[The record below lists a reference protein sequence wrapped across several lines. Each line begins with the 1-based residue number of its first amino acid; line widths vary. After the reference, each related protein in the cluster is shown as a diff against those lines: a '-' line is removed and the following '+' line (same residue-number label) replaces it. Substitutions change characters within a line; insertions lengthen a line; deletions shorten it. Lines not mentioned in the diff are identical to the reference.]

1 MMFDVRRPRTDEHD
15 RIHRLVSAV
24 VNDTYGSIWPTT
36 PIQVGEEDW
45 GAGWVAAASDDL
57 MGWMLTSDWWLEDL
71 WVPRSFRGQGVGS
84 RLLAHAEREIAAR
97 GVATAHLSVIA
108 SHARAIAF
116 YERRGWQRLR
126 ETPHELVSFPRLE
139 MTKTV
144 G

>member
-1 MMFDVRRPRTDEHD
+1 MPFEIRRPRIDEHE
-15 RIHRLVSAV
+15 RIHRLVTAV
-24 VNDTYGSIWPTT
+24 VNDTYGSIWPTA
-36 PIQVGEEDW
+36 PIHVEEEAW
-45 GAGWVAAASDDL
+45 GDGWVAAAADDL
-57 MGWMLTSDWWLEDL
+57 IGWMLTADCWLEDL

-97 GVATAHLSVIA
+97 GIATAHLSVIA
-108 SHARAIAF
+108 SNARAIIF
-116 YERRGWQRLR
+116 YERRGWRSLR